1 MEANDILFEPLRF
14 PTSSLKE
21 VKNRVFRS
29 SISGRFDNYDGSGTH
44 ARMNWEEKFARG
56 GVGAIITSYI
66 PVHVRGR
73 ILPNFAMIDKDD
85 KIPFWKAVVERV
97 HQYKDERGDVF
108 NQGAGIVCQRQVISR
123 CNCVQQCIGNV
134 RDLPLTDLNK
144 EKPVPRH
151 FK

>member
-1 MEANDILFEPLRF
+1 VEANDILFEPLRF
-14 PTSSLKE
+14 PTSSLQE

-44 ARMNWEEKFARG
+44 ARMHWEEKFARG

-73 ILPNFAMIDKDD
+73 ILPNFAMIDNDD

-97 HQYKDERGDVF
+97 HQYKDERGIPCKF
-108 NQGAGIVCQRQVISR
+108 IMQLSHSGRQQDMGGVENLFKLARSSTSK
-123 CNCVQQCIGNV
+123 
-134 RDLPLTDLNK
+134 RDY
-144 EKPVPRH
+144 
-151 FK
+151 